1 MSRPGWF
8 LLLLLLHIDGAMA
21 QAQKWPAKPVRMYV
35 GFPASTS
42 TDVVA
47 RIVANELSPRIGQA
61 IVVENRPGACNLFS
75 P

>member
-1 MSRPGWF
+1 MSRTQWF
-8 LLLLLLHIDGAMA
+8 LLLSLLYTDGALA
-21 QAQKWPAKPVRMYV
+21 QAQKWPTKPVRMYV

-42 TDVVA
+42 TYVVA